1 MSIEQ
6 VTQLKTQC
14 ESLLEK
20 HEEDIEDWYFEKQDQ
35 VKLISNLVENN
46 LYWIRLQVSFEE
58 YVCRQKALKKGEDSC
73 LAEQLQKLKKKK
85 KSKKEKGE
93 TGSKTELWLAWYF
106 VPVLYSYFLHP
117 NTTGPTWFNKCCEFQ
132 RVRMAMGRGVR
143 MDISILCCW

>member
-1 MSIEQ
+1 MLNEQ

-93 TGSKTELWLAWYF
+93 TGSKTELW
-106 VPVLYSYFLHP
+106 
-117 NTTGPTWFNKCCEFQ
+117 
-132 RVRMAMGRGVR
+132 
-143 MDISILCCW
+143 